1 MGNYIFNSLGEKMI
15 VPAAMFIETA
25 RDQLVDPA
33 YVETNRANLDDQIK
47 ELNSAMPNQPEAFH
61 VGYQL
66 GIQTARVLLSGMP
79 AAVFN
84 KVSI

>member
-1 MGNYIFNSLGEKMI
+1 MI
-15 VPAAMFIETA
+15 VPAAMMIETA
-25 RDQLVDPA
+25 IDQLHQYSITQSEMLA
-33 YVETNRANLDDQIK
+33 DQRK
-47 ELNSAMPNQPEAFH
+47 ELCEAVPASSEDFQA
-61 VGYQL
+61 GYEL

>member
-1 MGNYIFNSLGEKMI
+1 MI
-15 VPAAMFIETA
+15 VPAAMMIETA
-25 RDQLVDPA
+25 IDQLKDPA
-33 YVETNRANLDDQIK
+33 FVEAHRTLFDDQIK
-47 ELNSAMPNQPEAFH
+47 ELNSVLPGQPVPFH

-79 AAVFN
+79 EAVFN

>member
-1 MGNYIFNSLGEKMI
+1 MI
-15 VPAAMFIETA
+15 APAAMTIESA
-25 RDQLVDPA
+25 IDQLKSPTAFVGHEWVLPA
-33 YVETNRANLDDQIK
+33 QQK
-47 ELNSAMPNQPEAFH
+47 ELASAVPQASNDFKA
-61 VGYQL
+61 GYEL

>member
-1 MGNYIFNSLGEKMI
+1 MI
-15 VPAAMFIETA
+15 VPAAMMIETA
-25 RDQLVDPA
+25 IDQLKDPTYVDA
-33 YVETNRANLDDQIK
+33 NREFLDKQIK
-47 ELNSAMPNQPEAFH
+47 ELDSVLPGQPEPFH

-79 AAVFN
+79 SAVFN